1 MATDRGSLLSSL
13 SSRLL
18 LLTVCSVMVVEV
30 FVWVPSVAQFR
41 KSFLEERMTGA
52 AIAALSLLEMPQQNI
67 SAQLESTLLET
78 AGVRAVALEEGDRSQ
93 LLLSGDIPQPLD
105 ADYDLRGRNP
115 VRRIGEVFATL
126 MRGGDGVI
134 RVVGRPAELERD
146 ISIILREDALF
157 SAMMDYSRNVLML
170 SIIISVFTAAL
181 VFFAIHLLLVRPM
194 RRITQSM
201 VEFSKHP
208 EDPERM
214 LTPSDRRDEVG
225 IAERELAQMQD
236 ELRTAL
242 TQRKR
247 LANLG
252 TAVSKVNHDLRNILA
267 TAHLSSDRLM
277 MMDDPKIRELSQRL
291 IGSVDRAIEL
301 CEQTLKYGRADEPP
315 PKKTDFDLHAAAE
328 NVRSSLG
335 LDGETGVQFENAVP
349 PGFTMHADPDHI
361 FRVLMNLGRNAA
373 NALHQQGGGTLRV
386 HAVSEQG
393 CTFVRIGD
401 TGPGLPDKAK
411 DNLFV
416 PFKGSTGPRG
426 SGLGLAIVA
435 ELIDSNGGRIDLEKS
450 DESGT
455 TFVIEIPDRPPDLG
469 G

>member
-1 MATDRGSLLSSL
+1 
-13 SSRLL
+13 
-18 LLTVCSVMVVEV
+18 MVVEV

-52 AIAALSLLEMPQQNI
+52 AIAALSLMEMPQQSI
-67 SAQLESTLLET
+67 SSDLESRLLET
-78 AGVRAVALEEGDRSQ
+78 AGVRAVALQTGERSQ
-93 LLLSGDIPQPLD
+93 LLLHGSIPDSFD
-105 ADYDLRGRNP
+105 AQYDLHGRDP
-115 VRRIGEVFATL
+115 IRLIGEVFATL
-126 MRGGDGVI
+126 WRGGEGLI
-134 RVVGRPAELERD
+134 RVIGRPKGVEND
-146 ISIILREDALF
+146 ISIILDEDALF
-157 SAMMDYSRNVLML
+157 AAMMTYSRNVLLL

-194 RRITQSM
+194 RRITRSM

-208 EDPERM
+208 EDPDRM
-214 LTPSDRRDEVG
+214 LDPSDRRDEVG
-225 IAERELAQMQD
+225 VAERELAHMQD

-277 MMDDPKIRELSQRL
+277 MMEDPKIRELSQRL

-315 PKKTDFDLHAAAE
+315 PRKTDFDLHALAE
-328 NVRSSLG
+328 NVRVSLG
-335 LDGETGVQFENAVP
+335 LDGGEAGGEDGVRFENAVP
-349 PGFTMHADPDHI
+349 PGFSMHADPDHM

-373 NALHQQGGGTLRV
+373 TVLQEQGGGTVSV
-386 HAVSEQG
+386 HAKSEQG
-393 CTFVRIGD
+393 CTFLRISD
-401 TGPGLPDKAK
+401 TGPGLPEATK

-426 SGLGLAIVA
+426 TGLGLAIVS
-435 ELIDSNGGRIDLEKS
+435 ELVDVNGGRIDLEKS
-450 DESGT
+450 DETGT
-455 TFVIEIPDRPPDLG
+455 TFVIEIPDRPPDLDR
-469 G
+469 